1 MNFIVTEMTFMRY
14 FMPLILE
21 GNRRSIKSRIFIA
34 PNSKYNNPFLFRE
47 VFEEINQKHGVDI
60 LNLSQVNEY
69 PDKTFLIEG
78 CGIDSIKYDKEK
90 YCITYM
96 TDFTTSYERY
106 INQADRV
113 ILPSKALAE
122 HYKKISDKN
131 LYLGSPKYDVK
142 LNKNNICKKYN
153 LDDSKKALVIFP
165 RRRDLHKVDLNKI
178 YRCLREVGY
187 KILVKTRGK
196 DPVQDE
202 FRGEHYFLDDSWY
215 PHTTME
221 LIEISDLVVNFSST
235 SIKEC
240 VLLKTPV
247 INFDIKPFNLLLSF
261 LYDYPYCKQM
271 KTDFSSEELTEVIQK
286 LTEHSHEEFFNEA
299 IEKYLFEREGTSSRI
314 LDSVG
319 IK

>member
-1 MNFIVTEMTFMRY
+1 MNSKKIRNFCIIAHIDHGKSTLADRIIEYTNTLSKKDMKNQVLDDMD
-14 FMPLILE
+14 LE
-21 GNRRSIKSRIFIA
+21 RERGITIKSHPI
-34 PNSKYNNPFLFRE
+34 KVMHQLD
-47 VFEEINQKHGVDI
+47 GVQYEM
-60 LNLSQVNEY
+60 NL
-69 PDKTFLIEG
+69 
-78 CGIDSIKYDKEK
+78 ID
-90 YCITYM
+90 TPGHV
-96 TDFTTSYERY
+96 DFTYEVSRSM
-106 INQADRV
+106 AACEGA
-113 ILPSKALAE
+113 ILVVDAAQGVEAQTVSNVYLAM
-122 HYKKISDKN
+122 DAN
-131 LYLGSPKYDVK
+131 LTIIPV
-142 LNKNNICKKYN
+142 LNKIDIPNVN

-178 YRCLREVGY
+178 YRCLREAGY